1 MSTNALS
8 VSSRPQ
14 PVFNAIAGLVSF
26 SIILLGQQMVS
37 RAISLG
43 IQKTT
48 AIWIVVPLG
57 EILAVAWLFA
67 YLYSTGQS
75 IIAHFGEN
83 SSLGRT
89 SCLLSA
95 S

>member
-8 VSSRPQ
+8 VSSRSQ
-14 PVFNAIAGLVSF
+14 LLFNSIAGLVSF
-26 SIILLGQQMVS
+26 AIILLGQQMVS

-57 EILAVAWLFA
+57 EILAVEWRFA
-67 YLYSTGQS
+67 YLYGTGQS
-75 IIAHFGEN
+75 I
-83 SSLGRT
+83 
-89 SCLLSA
+89 SA
-95 S
+95 YFDR